1 MDLAS
6 PISSVIP
13 TAQGAVL
20 EVLARTG
27 QPLSG
32 REVAELT
39 RGRVGQWRVNQV
51 LGELADAGIVLKESR
66 PPANYYLLNHDH
78 LASDGIKALTGLRAA
93 LITRIAGKISNEWS
107 SQPSAV
113 WLFGSAARGDGGVD
127 SDIDLLVV
135 GEEGR
140 KRGGGSAHQAD
151 VDELSSAISTW
162 TGNDCQIVY
171 LTRWDLDEMVKR
183 GERLIDEIVSDAIV
197 VSGKSPSEL
206 IRRPRTREAV

>member
-20 EVLARTG
+20 EVLARTSK
-27 QPLSG
+27 PLSG

-39 RGRVGQWRVNQV
+39 RGRAGQWRVNQV
-51 LGELADAGIVLKESR
+51 LGELAEAGIVLKESR

-78 LASDGIKALTGLRAA
+78 LASDGIKALAGLRTK
-93 LITRIAGKISNEWS
+93 LITRIARKVSEWS
-107 SQPSAV
+107 PPPAAV
-113 WLFGSAARGDGGVD
+113 WMFGSAARGDGGVD

-135 GEEGR
+135 GAEGR
-140 KRGGGSAHQAD
+140 KRTPSSAHEAD
-151 VDELSSAISTW
+151 VDELSSAVARW

-171 LTRWDLDEMVKR
+171 LTRWDLDEMVRR
-183 GERLIDEIVSDAIV
+183 GERLIDEVVRDAIV
-197 VSGKSPSEL
+197 VVGKAPTEL
-206 IRRPRTREAV
+206 IRRPRARVAV